1 MLERRHILMDR
12 LIMSR
17 IFSCLFIEHDL
28 RYVAAAVLV
37 LAMGATLTIRLFSRV
52 TRRRGLEK
60 GIWLFLAGFIGGSTT
75 WATHFLAM
83 LGYTT
88 GGIAGYEPGGTLASL
103 AVSIGGVTAGLA
115 ISAYGGR
122 SMLLEAGGVVLGLGL
137 GAMHYLGMS
146 AYEVQGEIVWRLD
159 YVAMSLLAGAF
170 FSAVAMNRAARPVTR
185 FCRYGAV
192 AALIVA
198 IASVHFIG
206 MAAIDLVPDTTL
218 EVPQSVISSAVL
230 GLGVLGLM
238 MVLLA
243 LAAASYLIDASTM
256 REAVERYR
264 QLSLQDPLTGLP
276 NRSAFQEELSE
287 ASVHAVGLGA
297 RVAILSFDL
306 DRFKEVNDVHGHLA
320 GDAVLRTI
328 GDRLASVIS
337 DGEFVARI
345 GGDEFI
351 AMTRRYYG
359 RADAS
364 RLAARMIAEI
374 VKPIEWNGNSLNVG
388 TSVGVAILDDD
399 VEVEDLLAQADVA
412 MYRAKETG
420 SNAVCFYDASM
431 DRAVRERNVLA
442 MDMRSGLLR
451 GEFQLNY
458 QRQNDTFTGAV
469 VGFEALLRWNH
480 PYRGN
485 VPPSEFIPIAER
497 SGFIVELGEWVLRE
511 ACREAAS
518 WRNPL
523 SIAVNVATQ
532 QLADPRF
539 PGVVQDILQ
548 ETGLNPARLELE
560 ITETGIIADHQRALQ
575 TIRHLKSLGAKIAMD
590 DYGTGYSSLS
600 MLLAF
605 PFDKIKIDRQFVD
618 GVATSAQS
626 AAIVRSTLILASS
639 LEIPVLA
646 EGVETDEHV
655 NFLRDEGCVQV
666 QGYFYGKPV
675 PRTEIEA
682 IVNAAVDR
690 RPDQAKVA

>member
-1 MLERRHILMDR
+1 
-12 LIMSR
+12 MSR

-276 NRSAFQEELSE
+276 NRSAFQQELSE

-682 IVNAAVDR
+682 IVNAVVDR

>member
-1 MLERRHILMDR
+1 
-12 LIMSR
+12 MSR

-218 EVPQSVISSAVL
+218 EVPQSVISPAVL

-682 IVNAAVDR
+682 IVNAVVDR

>member
-1 MLERRHILMDR
+1 
-12 LIMSR
+12 MSR

-287 ASVHAVGLGA
+287 AFVHAVGLGA

-682 IVNAAVDR
+682 IVNAVVDR

>member
-1 MLERRHILMDR
+1 
-12 LIMSR
+12 MSR

-137 GAMHYLGMS
+137 GAMHYFGMS

-328 GDRLASVIS
+328 GDRLASAIS

-374 VKPIEWNGNSLNVG
+374 DKPIEWNGNSLNVG

-399 VEVEDLLAQADVA
+399 VEVEDLLARADVA

-682 IVNAAVDR
+682 IVNAVVDR

>member
-1 MLERRHILMDR
+1 MDR

-137 GAMHYLGMS
+137 GAMHYFGMS

-328 GDRLASVIS
+328 GDRLASAIS

-374 VKPIEWNGNSLNVG
+374 DKPIEWNGNSLNVG

-399 VEVEDLLAQADVA
+399 VEVEDLLARADVA

-682 IVNAAVDR
+682 IVNAVVDR

>member
-1 MLERRHILMDR
+1 MDR

-218 EVPQSVISSAVL
+218 EVPQSVISPAVL

-682 IVNAAVDR
+682 IVNAVVDR

>member
-1 MLERRHILMDR
+1 MDR

-682 IVNAAVDR
+682 IVNAVVDR

>member
-1 MLERRHILMDR
+1 MDR

-287 ASVHAVGLGA
+287 AFVHAVGLGA

-682 IVNAAVDR
+682 IVNAVVDR

>member
-1 MLERRHILMDR
+1 
-12 LIMSR
+12 MSR

-682 IVNAAVDR
+682 IVNAVVDR

>member
-1 MLERRHILMDR
+1 
-12 LIMSR
+12 
-17 IFSCLFIEHDL
+17 
-28 RYVAAAVLV
+28 
-37 LAMGATLTIRLFSRV
+37 
-52 TRRRGLEK
+52 
-60 GIWLFLAGFIGGSTT
+60 
-75 WATHFLAM
+75 
-83 LGYTT
+83 
-88 GGIAGYEPGGTLASL
+88 
-103 AVSIGGVTAGLA
+103 
-115 ISAYGGR
+115 
-122 SMLLEAGGVVLGLGL
+122 
-137 GAMHYLGMS
+137 
-146 AYEVQGEIVWRLD
+146 
-159 YVAMSLLAGAF
+159 
-170 FSAVAMNRAARPVTR
+170 
-185 FCRYGAV
+185 
-192 AALIVA
+192 
-198 IASVHFIG
+198 
-206 MAAIDLVPDTTL
+206 
-218 EVPQSVISSAVL
+218 
-230 GLGVLGLM
+230 
-238 MVLLA
+238 
-243 LAAASYLIDASTM
+243 
-256 REAVERYR
+256 
-264 QLSLQDPLTGLP
+264 
-276 NRSAFQEELSE
+276 
-287 ASVHAVGLGA
+287 
-297 RVAILSFDL
+297 
-306 DRFKEVNDVHGHLA
+306 
-320 GDAVLRTI
+320 
-328 GDRLASVIS
+328 
-337 DGEFVARI
+337 
-345 GGDEFI
+345 
-351 AMTRRYYG
+351 MTRRYYG

-374 VKPIEWNGNSLNVG
+374 DKPIEWNGNSLNVG

-682 IVNAAVDR
+682 IVNAVVDR

>member
-1 MLERRHILMDR
+1 MDR

-88 GGIAGYEPGGTLASL
+88 GGIAGYEPGVTLASL

-682 IVNAAVDR
+682 IVNAVVDR

>member
-1 MLERRHILMDR
+1 
-12 LIMSR
+12 MSR

-320 GDAVLRTI
+320 GDAVLRTS

-682 IVNAAVDR
+682 IVNAVVDR

>member
-399 VEVEDLLAQADVA
+399 VEVEDLLARADVA

-548 ETGLNPARLELE
+548 ETGLDPARLELE

-655 NFLRDEGCVQV
+655 NFLREEGCVQV

-682 IVNAAVDR
+682 IVNATVDR

>member
-1 MLERRHILMDR
+1 MDR

-88 GGIAGYEPGGTLASL
+88 GGIAGYEPGVTLASL

-122 SMLLEAGGVVLGLGL
+122 SMLLEAGGLVLGLGL

-170 FSAVAMNRAARPVTR
+170 FSAVAINRAARPVTR

-287 ASVHAVGLGA
+287 AAVHAVGLGA

-351 AMTRRYYG
+351 AMTRRHYG

-374 VKPIEWNGNSLNVG
+374 VKPIEWNGNSLSVG

-399 VEVEDLLAQADVA
+399 VEVEDLLARADVA

-532 QLADPRF
+532 QLADPGF
-539 PGVVQDILQ
+539 PGLVQDILQ
-548 ETGLNPARLELE
+548 ETGLDPARLELE

-655 NFLRDEGCVQV
+655 NFLREEGCVQV

-682 IVNAAVDR
+682 IVNAVVDR

>member
-1 MLERRHILMDR
+1 
-12 LIMSR
+12 MSR
-17 IFSCLFIEHDL
+17 ILSCLFVEHDL
-28 RYVAAAVLV
+28 RYLAAAALV

-52 TRRRGLEK
+52 TRRRGMER
-60 GIWLFLAGFIGGSTT
+60 GMWLFLAGFIGGSIT
-75 WATHFLAM
+75 WGTHFLAM

-88 GGIAGYEPGGTLASL
+88 GGIAGYEPGLTLASL
-103 AVSIGGVTAGLA
+103 AVAIGSVTAGLA
-115 ISAYGGR
+115 ISAYAGR
-122 SMLLEAGGVVLGLGL
+122 SRMLEAGGVVLGLGI
-137 GAMHYLGMS
+137 GAMHYLGMA
-146 AYEVQGEIVWRLD
+146 AYEIQGNLVWRFD
-159 YVAMSLLAGAF
+159 YVVISLLASAV

-185 FCRYGAV
+185 FCRYSSI
-192 AALIVA
+192 AALILA

-206 MAAIDLVPDTTL
+206 MAAVDVVPDATL
-218 EVPQSVISSAVL
+218 QVPRSVISPAML

-243 LAAASYLIDASTM
+243 LAAASYLIDASAM

-276 NRSAFQEELSE
+276 NRAAFQEELSN
-287 ASVHAVGLGA
+287 ASDHPAGLGV

-306 DRFKEVNDVHGHLA
+306 DRFKEVNDVHGHIA
-320 GDAVLRTI
+320 GDAVLRAI
-328 GDRLASVIS
+328 GDRLASAIG
-337 DGEFVARI
+337 DDEFVART
-345 GGDEFI
+345 GGDEFV
-351 AMTRRYYG
+351 ALTRRYYA

-374 VKPIEWNGNSLNVG
+374 VKPIEWNGNTLNIG
-388 TSVGVAILDDD
+388 TSVGIAVLDDD
-399 VEVEDLLAQADVA
+399 VAVDDLLARADVA
-412 MYRAKETG
+412 MYRAKETA
-420 SNAVCFYDASM
+420 SNAVCFYDPSM

-442 MDMRSGLLR
+442 MDMRAGLRR
-451 GEFQLNY
+451 GEFQLHY

-480 PYRGN
+480 PDRGS
-485 VPPSEFIPIAER
+485 VRPAEFIPIAER

-523 SIAVNVATQ
+523 SIAVNIATQ

-539 PGVVQDILQ
+539 PGLVQEILQ
-548 ETGLNPARLELE
+548 ESGLDPARLELE

-575 TIRHLKSLGAKIAMD
+575 TIRHLKSLGVRIAMD

-646 EGVETDEHV
+646 EGVETDAHV
-655 NFLRDEGCVQV
+655 NFLREEGCVQL
-666 QGYFYGKPV
+666 QGFFFGQPV
-675 PRTEIEA
+675 PRAEIET
-682 IVNAAVDR
+682 IVNSI
-690 RPDQAKVA
+690 PDHPPGRKKVA

>member
-1 MLERRHILMDR
+1 
-12 LIMSR
+12 MSR

-328 GDRLASVIS
+328 GDRLASAIS

-374 VKPIEWNGNSLNVG
+374 DKPIEWNGNSLNVG

-399 VEVEDLLAQADVA
+399 VEVEDLLARADVA

-682 IVNAAVDR
+682 IVNAVVDR

>member
-1 MLERRHILMDR
+1 MDR

-328 GDRLASVIS
+328 GDRLASAIS

-374 VKPIEWNGNSLNVG
+374 DKPIEWNGNSLNVG

-682 IVNAAVDR
+682 IVNAVVDR

>member
-1 MLERRHILMDR
+1 
-12 LIMSR
+12 MSR

-88 GGIAGYEPGGTLASL
+88 GGIAGYEPGVTLASL

-122 SMLLEAGGVVLGLGL
+122 SMLLEAGGLVLGLGL

-170 FSAVAMNRAARPVTR
+170 FSAVAINRAARPVTR

-287 ASVHAVGLGA
+287 AAVHAVGLGA

-351 AMTRRYYG
+351 AMTRRHYG

-374 VKPIEWNGNSLNVG
+374 VKPIEWNGNSLSVG

-399 VEVEDLLAQADVA
+399 VEVEDLLARADVA

-532 QLADPRF
+532 QLADPGF
-539 PGVVQDILQ
+539 PGLVQDILQ
-548 ETGLNPARLELE
+548 ETGLDPARLELE

-655 NFLRDEGCVQV
+655 NFLREEGCVQV

-682 IVNAAVDR
+682 IVNAVVDR

>member
-618 GVATSAQS
+618 GVATIAQS

-666 QGYFYGKPV
+666 QGFFYGKPV

-682 IVNAAVDR
+682 IVNAVVDR

>member
-1 MLERRHILMDR
+1 
-12 LIMSR
+12 MSR

-328 GDRLASVIS
+328 GDRLASAIS

-374 VKPIEWNGNSLNVG
+374 DKPIEWNGNSLNVG

-682 IVNAAVDR
+682 IVNAVVDR